1 MDTFFLPLSI
11 TIINVIPM
19 KTRKCLTLLCLIF
32 WTITPLHAYV
42 ERDLLQQMADLSQL
56 ESVLVTNQDWVL
68 YPDYTDRAGW
78 DQFLGDYK
86 DEYIKRGEKLLS
98 YEWKVVK
105 ATDYIEYERSGN
117 RRIMEDPFGSN
128 NGAIADLLMAE
139 LAEGKGRFIDQLIN
153 GSFQA
158 CEMTSWALSAH
169 LSAQHS
175 KRSLPDHKEHV
186 IDLTAGD
193 LGSLLSWTWY
203 FFHAEFD
210 KVNPVISER
219 LRHELQERI
228 LDTYMN
234 EDRFWWMAFDYKPG
248 TLVNNWNPWCNFN
261 VLQCFLLLEND
272 KKKLAKAVYRTM
284 VSVDKF
290 INYTHSDGA
299 CEEGPS
305 YWGHA
310 AGKMY
315 DYLQLLYDG
324 AGGKI
329 SLFDR
334 PIIKNMGEYIARS
347 YVGNGWVVNFAD
359 ASAKGGGDAPLVY
372 RYGKAVESDLM
383 MQYAAYLNSL
393 SAKKTLSSG
402 RDVFRTLQSILYAK
416 EMGEREPLYQ
426 APAYTWYPETE
437 FCYMTNKTGIFF
449 AAKGGYNNES
459 HNHNDAGTFS
469 LYLNTV
475 PVFIDAGVGT
485 YTRQTFSDERY
496 TIWTMQ
502 SNYHNLPLI
511 NGVPQSFGARY
522 KATATSFDSK
532 RMSFTTNIATAY
544 PEEAGVDKWTRS
556 YTLNKKKG
564 ELKIQDSFVLREIKK
579 PNQVN
584 FLTWGK
590 IDVSSA
596 GTVRIEVNGEK
607 VELLYDKKAF
617 VPAVETIALDDPR
630 LSNVWGKE
638 IYRLSLNAV
647 ETAMSGRYVF
657 TIKQNNK

>member
-1 MDTFFLPLSI
+1 MRTQ
-11 TIINVIPM
+11 
-19 KTRKCLTLLCLIF
+19 KCLTLFCLLFGI
-32 WTITPLHAYV
+32 IASANAYV
-42 ERDLLQQMADLSQL
+42 ERNLLQKAADISELK
-56 ESVLVTNQDWVL
+56 SVLLMDRRWVP
-68 YPDYTDRAGW
+68 YPDYTDRSDW

-86 DEYIKRGEKLLS
+86 TDYIRRGEKKLN

-105 ATDYIEYERSGN
+105 ATDYIEFERSGN

-153 GSFQA
+153 GVFHS

-169 LSAQHS
+169 LGAQRS
-175 KRSLPDHKEHV
+175 KRSLPDYKEHV

-193 LGSLLSWTWY
+193 LGSLLSWVYY
-203 FFHAEFD
+203 FFYEEFD

-234 EDRFWWMAFDYKPG
+234 EDRFWWMAFNYKPG

-272 KKKLAKAVYRTM
+272 KEKLAKAVHRTM

-290 INYTHSDGA
+290 INYTHADGA

-315 DYLQLLYDG
+315 DYLQLLSDG
-324 AGGKI
+324 TGGKV
-329 SLFDR
+329 SLFDQ

-359 ASAKGGGDAPLVY
+359 ASAKGGGDAPIIF
-372 RYGKAVESDLM
+372 RYGKAVGSDVM

-393 SAKKTLSSG
+393 SKKKGLSSG
-402 RDVFRTLQSILYAK
+402 RDIFRTLQSILYAK
-416 EMGEREPLYQ
+416 EMEQ
-426 APAYTWYPETE
+426 AKPVYESPAYTWYPETE
-437 FCYMTNKTGIFF
+437 FCYMSNKSGLFF

-469 LYLNTV
+469 LYLNST

-485 YTRQTFSDERY
+485 YTRQTFSNERY

-511 NGVPQSFGARY
+511 NGVAQAYGAKY
-522 KATATSFDSK
+522 KATDVSFNPKNNTFSAD
-532 RMSFTTNIATAY
+532 IATAY
-544 PEEAGVDKWTRS
+544 PAEAGVKKWVRS
-556 YTLNKKKG
+556 YTLSKG
-564 ELKIQDSFVLREIKK
+564 VLKIKEVFALNELKDFNLI
-579 PNQVN
+579 N
-584 FLTWGK
+584 FLTWGNVD
-590 IDVSSA
+590 IATEGV
-596 GTVRIEVNGEK
+596 VNIEVNGEK
-607 VELLYDKKAF
+607 VSLQYDKNIF
-617 VPAVETIALDDPR
+617 TPSIDTITLDDPR

-638 IYRLSLNAV
+638 IYRLSL
-647 ETAMSGRYVF
+647 TAKKKALSGSYVF

>member
-1 MDTFFLPLSI
+1 M
-11 TIINVIPM
+11 NVC
-19 KTRKCLTLLCLIF
+19 KNVTLLCLLLLL
-32 WTITPLHAYV
+32 TAPVHAYV
-42 ERDLLQQMADLSQL
+42 ERDLLQQAANVEKL
-56 ESVLVTNQDWVL
+56 ESVLILNQEWVT
-68 YPDYTDRAGW
+68 YPLYTDRAGW

-86 DEYIKRGEKLLS
+86 NEYIKRGEKWLD

-128 NGAIADLLMAE
+128 NTALADLLMAE

-153 GSFQA
+153 GVYQS
-158 CEMTSWALSAH
+158 CEMTSWVLSAH

-175 KRSLPDHKEHV
+175 KRSLPDYKEHV
-186 IDLTAGD
+186 IDLTSGD
-193 LGSLLSWTWY
+193 LGSLLSWTYY

-210 KVNPVISER
+210 KVNSVISER

-228 LDTYMN
+228 LDTYMK
-234 EDRFWWMAFDYKPG
+234 EDRFWWMAFHYKPG
-248 TLVNNWNPWCNFN
+248 ALVNNWNPWCNSN

-272 KKKLAKAVYRTM
+272 KETLAKAVYRTM

-324 AGGKI
+324 TGGKI
-329 SLFDR
+329 SLFDQPMIR
-334 PIIKNMGEYIARS
+334 NMGEYIARS

-359 ASAKGGGDAPLVY
+359 ASAKGGGDAPIIF
-372 RYGKAVESDLM
+372 RYGKAVGSDVM
-383 MQYAAYLNSL
+383 MQYAAYLSSL
-393 SAKKTLSSG
+393 SKQKAPSSG
-402 RDVFRTLQSILYAK
+402 RDIFRTLQSILYAK
-416 EMGEREPLYQ
+416 DMEQVKPVYES
-426 APAYTWYPETE
+426 PAYTWYPETE
-437 FCYMTNKTGIFF
+437 FCYMTNKSGLFF

-469 LYLNTV
+469 LYLHTT

-485 YTRQTFSDERY
+485 YTRQTFSSERY

-502 SNYHNLPLI
+502 SNYHNLPMI
-511 NGVPQSFGARY
+511 NGVPQSFGAKY
-522 KATATSFDSK
+522 KATDVSFNPKS
-532 RMSFTTNIATAY
+532 STFSANIATAY
-544 PEEAGVDKWTRS
+544 PEEAGVNKWLRS
-556 YTLNKKKG
+556 YTLGKG
-564 ELKIQDSFVLREIKK
+564 ELKIKDTFTLNELKDFNS
-579 PNQVN
+579 VN
-584 FLTWGK
+584 FLTWGQVD
-590 IDVSSA
+590 IATPGVVA
-596 GTVRIEVNGEK
+596 IEVNGEK
-607 VELLYDKKAF
+607 VNLQYDKNSF
-617 VPAVETIALDDPR
+617 TPSLETITLDDPR

-638 IYRLSLNAV
+638 IYRLSL
-647 ETAMSGRYVF
+647 TAKKKALSGTYVY

>member
-1 MDTFFLPLSI
+1 MLILLILFLEKWIL
-11 TIINVIPM
+11 M
-19 KTRKCLTLLCLIF
+19 KTLRAWALLCLLFYIVL
-32 WTITPLHAYV
+32 PLHAYE
-42 ERDLLQQMADLSQL
+42 ERDLLQRSADVAALK
-56 ESVLVTNQDWVL
+56 SVLQEDQKWVP
-68 YPDYTDRAGW
+68 YPSYSDRAAW
-78 DQFLGDYK
+78 DLFLGEYK
-86 DEYIKRGEKLLS
+86 AEYIRRGEKKLD

-105 ATDYIEYERSGN
+105 ATDYIEFERSGN

-153 GSFQA
+153 GVFQS

-169 LSAQHS
+169 LTAQHS
-175 KRSLPDHKEHV
+175 KRSLPDYKEHV

-193 LGSLLSWTWY
+193 LGSLLSWTYY
-203 FFHAEFD
+203 FFHSEFD
-210 KVNPVISER
+210 KVNPVISGR

-234 EDRFWWMAFDYKPG
+234 EDRFWWMAFNYKPG
-248 TLVNNWNPWCNFN
+248 MLVNNWNPWCNFN

-272 KKKLAKAVYRTM
+272 KEKLAKAVYRTM
-284 VSVDKF
+284 ISVDKF

-324 AGGKI
+324 TGGKI
-329 SLFDR
+329 SLFDQ

-359 ASAKGGGDAPLVY
+359 ASAKGGGDAPIIY
-372 RYGKAVESDLM
+372 RYGKAVGSDVM
-383 MQYAAYLNSL
+383 MQYAAYLSNL
-393 SAKKTLSSG
+393 SAKKNLSSG
-402 RDVFRTLQSILYAK
+402 RDIFRTLQSLLYAK
-416 EMGEREPLYQ
+416 EMEEVEPSYH
-426 APAYTWYPETE
+426 APAYTWYPETQ
-437 FCYMTNKTGIFF
+437 FCYMTNKAGFF
-449 AAKGGYNNES
+449 LATKGGYNNES

-469 LYLNTV
+469 LYLNTT

-485 YTRQTFSDERY
+485 YTRQTFSNERY

-502 SNYHNLPLI
+502 SNYHNLPII
-511 NGVPQSFGARY
+511 NGIPQSFGSRY
-522 KATATSFDSK
+522 KATKVSFDPN
-532 RMSFTTNIATAY
+532 RMTFTADIATAY
-544 PEEAGVDKWTRS
+544 PEEAGVNSWVRS
-556 YTLNKKKG
+556 YTLNKNKG
-564 ELKIQDSFVLREIKK
+564 ELKIKDSFSLRERKE
-579 PNQVN
+579 PDQVN

-590 IDVSSA
+590 VDVSSA
-596 GTVRIEVNGEK
+596 GIIRIEVNGEK
-607 VELLYDKKAF
+607 VDLLYDKNLF
-617 VPAVETIALDDPR
+617 TPSVETITLEDPR

-647 ETAMSGRYVF
+647 KTARSGTYMF

>member
-1 MDTFFLPLSI
+1 M
-11 TIINVIPM
+11 NVC
-19 KTRKCLTLLCLIF
+19 KNVTLLCLLLLL
-32 WTITPLHAYV
+32 TAPVHAYV
-42 ERDLLQQMADLSQL
+42 ERDLLQQAANVEKL
-56 ESVLVTNQDWVL
+56 ESVLILNQEWVT
-68 YPDYTDRAGW
+68 YPLYTDRAGW

-86 DEYIKRGEKLLS
+86 NEYIKRGEKWLD

-128 NGAIADLLMAE
+128 NTALADLLMAE

-153 GSFQA
+153 GVYQS
-158 CEMTSWALSAH
+158 CEMTSWVLSAH

-175 KRSLPDHKEHV
+175 KRSLPDYKEHV
-186 IDLTAGD
+186 IDLTSSD
-193 LGSLLSWTWY
+193 LGSLLSWTYY

-210 KVNPVISER
+210 KVNSVISER

-228 LDTYMN
+228 LDTYMK
-234 EDRFWWMAFDYKPG
+234 EDRFWWMAFNYKPG
-248 TLVNNWNPWCNFN
+248 ALVNNWNPWCNSN

-272 KKKLAKAVYRTM
+272 KETLAKAVYRTM

-324 AGGKI
+324 TGGKI
-329 SLFDR
+329 SLFDQPMIR
-334 PIIKNMGEYIARS
+334 NMGEYIARS

-359 ASAKGGGDAPLVY
+359 ASAKGGGDAPIIF
-372 RYGKAVESDLM
+372 RYGKAVGSDVM
-383 MQYAAYLNSL
+383 MQYAAYLSSL
-393 SAKKTLSSG
+393 SKQKAPSSG
-402 RDVFRTLQSILYAK
+402 RDIFRTLQSILYAK
-416 EMGEREPLYQ
+416 DMEQVKPVYES
-426 APAYTWYPETE
+426 PAYTWYPETE
-437 FCYMTNKTGIFF
+437 FCYMTNKSGLFF

-469 LYLNTV
+469 LYLHTT

-485 YTRQTFSDERY
+485 YTRQTFSSERY

-502 SNYHNLPLI
+502 SNYHNLPMI
-511 NGVPQSFGARY
+511 NGVPQSFGAKY
-522 KATATSFDSK
+522 KATDVSFNPKS
-532 RMSFTTNIATAY
+532 STFSANIASAY
-544 PEEAGVDKWTRS
+544 PEEAGVNKWLRS
-556 YTLNKKKG
+556 YTLGKG
-564 ELKIQDSFVLREIKK
+564 ELKIKDTFTLNELKDFNS
-579 PNQVN
+579 VN
-584 FLTWGK
+584 FLTWGQVD
-590 IDVSSA
+590 IATPGVVA
-596 GTVRIEVNGEK
+596 IEVNGEK
-607 VELLYDKKAF
+607 VNLQYDKNSF
-617 VPAVETIALDDPR
+617 TPSLETITLDDPR

-638 IYRLSLNAV
+638 IYRLSL
-647 ETAMSGRYVF
+647 TAKKKALSGTYVY

>member
-1 MDTFFLPLSI
+1 M
-11 TIINVIPM
+11 NVC
-19 KTRKCLTLLCLIF
+19 KNVTLLCLLLLL
-32 WTITPLHAYV
+32 TTPVHAYV
-42 ERDLLQQMADLSQL
+42 ERDLLQQAANVEKL
-56 ESVLVTNQDWVL
+56 ESVLILNQEWVT
-68 YPDYTDRAGW
+68 YPLYTDRVGW

-86 DEYIKRGEKLLS
+86 NEYIKRGEKWLD

-128 NGAIADLLMAE
+128 NTALADLLMAE

-153 GSFQA
+153 GVYQS
-158 CEMTSWALSAH
+158 CEMTSWVLSAH

-175 KRSLPDHKEHV
+175 KRSLPDYKEHV
-186 IDLTAGD
+186 IDLTSGD
-193 LGSLLSWTWY
+193 LGSLLSWTYY
-203 FFHAEFD
+203 FFHSEFD

-228 LDTYMN
+228 LDTYME
-234 EDRFWWMAFDYKPG
+234 EDRFWWMAFHYKPG
-248 TLVNNWNPWCNFN
+248 TLVNNWNPWCNSN

-272 KKKLAKAVYRTM
+272 KETLAKAVYRTM

-324 AGGKI
+324 TGGKI
-329 SLFDR
+329 SLFDQPMIR
-334 PIIKNMGEYIARS
+334 NMGEYIARS

-359 ASAKGGGDAPLVY
+359 ASAKGGGDAPIIF
-372 RYGKAVESDLM
+372 RYGKAVGSDVM
-383 MQYAAYLNSL
+383 MQYAAYLSSL
-393 SAKKTLSSG
+393 SKQKAPSSG
-402 RDVFRTLQSILYAK
+402 RDIFRTLQSILYAK
-416 EMGEREPLYQ
+416 DMEQVKPVYES
-426 APAYTWYPETE
+426 PAYTWYPETE
-437 FCYMTNKTGIFF
+437 FCYMTNKSGLFF

-469 LYLNTV
+469 LYLHTT
-475 PVFIDAGVGT
+475 PVFINAGVGT
-485 YTRQTFSDERY
+485 YTRQTFSSERY

-502 SNYHNLPLI
+502 SNYHNLPMI
-511 NGVPQSFGARY
+511 NGVPQSFGAKY
-522 KATATSFDSK
+522 KATDVSFNPKS
-532 RMSFTTNIATAY
+532 STFSANIASAY
-544 PEEAGVDKWTRS
+544 PEEAGVNKWLRS
-556 YTLNKKKG
+556 YTLGKG
-564 ELKIQDSFVLREIKK
+564 ELKIKDTFTLNELKDFNR
-579 PNQVN
+579 VN
-584 FLTWGK
+584 FLTWGQVD
-590 IDVSSA
+590 IATPGVVA
-596 GTVRIEVNGEK
+596 IEVNGEK
-607 VELLYDKKAF
+607 VNLQYDKNTF
-617 VPAVETIALDDPR
+617 TPSLETITLDDPR

-638 IYRLSLNAV
+638 IYRLSL
-647 ETAMSGRYVF
+647 TAKKKALSGTYVY

>member
-1 MDTFFLPLSI
+1 
-11 TIINVIPM
+11 M
-19 KTRKCLTLLCLIF
+19 KTLRTLALLCLLLYFVI
-32 WTITPLHAYV
+32 PLHAYE
-42 ERDLLQQMADLSQL
+42 ERNLLQQSADISALKSAL
-56 ESVLVTNQDWVL
+56 LMNREWVQ
-68 YPDYTDRAGW
+68 YPAYTDRAGW
-78 DQFLGDYK
+78 DQFLGAYK
-86 DEYIKRGEKLLS
+86 DEYIKRGEKRLG

-128 NGAIADLLMAE
+128 NGAIADLVMAE

-153 GSFQA
+153 GVFQS

-169 LSAQHS
+169 LNAQHS
-175 KRSLPDHKEHV
+175 KRSLPDYKEDV

-193 LGSLLSWTWY
+193 LGSLLSWTYY

-234 EDRFWWMAFDYKPG
+234 EDRFWWMAFNYKPG

-272 KKKLAKAVYRTM
+272 KEKLAKAVHRTM

-324 AGGKI
+324 TGGKV
-329 SLFDR
+329 SLFSQ
-334 PIIKNMGEYIARS
+334 PMIKNMGEYIARS

-359 ASAKGGGDAPLVY
+359 ASAKGGGDAPVIY
-372 RYGKAVESDLM
+372 RYGKAVGSDVM
-383 MQYAAYLNSL
+383 MHYAAYLNSL
-393 SAKKTLSSG
+393 DKKRVPSSG
-402 RDVFRTLQSILYAK
+402 RDLFRTLQSILYAK
-416 EMGEREPLYQ
+416 EMGQVEPVYES
-426 APAYTWYPETE
+426 PAYTWYPETE
-437 FCYMTNKTGIFF
+437 FCYMTDKSGFFF
-449 AAKGGYNNES
+449 ASKGGYNNES

-469 LYLNTV
+469 LYLHTT
-475 PVFIDAGVGT
+475 PVLIDAGVGT
-485 YTRQTFSDERY
+485 YTRQTFSSERY
-496 TIWTMQ
+496 SIWTMQ
-502 SNYHNLPLI
+502 SNYHNLPMI
-511 NGVPQSFGARY
+511 NGVPQSFGSKY
-522 KATATSFDSK
+522 KATDVSFNPKS
-532 RMSFTTNIATAY
+532 RTFSANIATAY
-544 PEEAGVDKWTRS
+544 PEEAGVKKWNRS
-556 YTLNKKKG
+556 YTLNKG
-564 ELKIQDSFVLREIKK
+564 ELKIRDSFTLNELKDFNRL
-579 PNQVN
+579 N

-590 IDVSSA
+590 VDISTDGVV
-596 GTVRIEVNGEK
+596 TIEVNGEK
-607 VELLYDKKAF
+607 VSLHYDKNNF
-617 VPAVETIALDDPR
+617 TPSLETITLDDPR

-638 IYRLSLNAV
+638 IYRLSLTAKKK
-647 ETAMSGRYVF
+647 AMSGTYVY

>member
-1 MDTFFLPLSI
+1 MIYLSI
-11 TIINVIPM
+11 FVKEINTIPM
-19 KTRKCLTLLCLIF
+19 KTRKYQVLFCLLLLATTHIY
-32 WTITPLHAYV
+32 AYV
-42 ERDLLQQMADLSQL
+42 ERNLLQQSADVSKLK
-56 ESVLVTNQDWVL
+56 SVLLMDQQWVP
-68 YPDYTDRAGW
+68 YPDYTDRTGW
-78 DQFLGDYK
+78 GQFLGDYK
-86 DEYIKRGEKLLS
+86 DEYIKRGEKRLD

-128 NGAIADLLMAE
+128 NTALADLLMAE

-153 GSFQA
+153 GVYQS
-158 CEMTSWALSAH
+158 CEMTSWVLSAH

-175 KRSLPDHKEHV
+175 KRSLPDYKEHV
-186 IDLTAGD
+186 IDLTSGD
-193 LGSLLSWTWY
+193 LGSLLSWTYY
-203 FFHAEFD
+203 FFHSEFD

-228 LDTYMN
+228 LDTYMK
-234 EDRFWWMAFDYKPG
+234 EDRFWWMAFNYKPG
-248 TLVNNWNPWCNFN
+248 ALVNNWNPWCNSN

-272 KKKLAKAVYRTM
+272 KETLAKAVYRTM

-324 AGGKI
+324 TGGKI
-329 SLFDR
+329 SLFDQPMIR
-334 PIIKNMGEYIARS
+334 NMGEYIARS

-359 ASAKGGGDAPLVY
+359 ASAKGGGDAPIIF
-372 RYGKAVESDLM
+372 RYGKAVGSDVM
-383 MQYAAYLNSL
+383 MQYAAYLSSL
-393 SAKKTLSSG
+393 SKQKAPSSG
-402 RDVFRTLQSILYAK
+402 RDIFRTLQSILYAK
-416 EMGEREPLYQ
+416 DMEQVKPVYES
-426 APAYTWYPETE
+426 PAYTWYPETE
-437 FCYMTNKTGIFF
+437 FCYMTNKSGLFF

-469 LYLNTV
+469 LYLHTT

-485 YTRQTFSDERY
+485 YTRQTFSSERY

-502 SNYHNLPLI
+502 SNYHNLPMI
-511 NGVPQSFGARY
+511 NGVPQSFGAKY
-522 KATATSFDSK
+522 KATDVSFNPKS
-532 RMSFTTNIATAY
+532 STFSANIATAY
-544 PEEAGVDKWTRS
+544 PEEAGVNKWLRS
-556 YTLNKKKG
+556 YTLGKG
-564 ELKIQDSFVLREIKK
+564 ELKIKDAFTLNELKDF
-579 PNQVN
+579 NCVN
-584 FLTWGK
+584 FLTWGQVD
-590 IDVSSA
+590 IATPGVVA
-596 GTVRIEVNGEK
+596 IEVNGEK
-607 VELLYDKKAF
+607 VNLQYDKNSF
-617 VPAVETIALDDPR
+617 TPSLETITLDDPR

-638 IYRLSLNAV
+638 IYRLSL
-647 ETAMSGRYVF
+647 TAKKKALSGTYVY

>member
-1 MDTFFLPLSI
+1 MIYLSI
-11 TIINVIPM
+11 FVKEINTIPM
-19 KTRKCLTLLCLIF
+19 KTRKYQILFCLLLLATTHIY
-32 WTITPLHAYV
+32 AYV
-42 ERDLLQQMADLSQL
+42 ERNLLQQSANVSKLK
-56 ESVLVTNQDWVL
+56 SVLLMEQQWVP

-86 DEYIKRGEKLLS
+86 NEYIKRGEKWLD

-128 NGAIADLLMAE
+128 NTALADLLMAE

-153 GSFQA
+153 GVYQS
-158 CEMTSWALSAH
+158 CEMTSWVLSAH

-175 KRSLPDHKEHV
+175 KRSLPDYKEHV
-186 IDLTAGD
+186 IDLTSGD
-193 LGSLLSWTWY
+193 LGSLLSWTYY
-203 FFHAEFD
+203 FFHSEFD

-228 LDTYMN
+228 LDTYMK
-234 EDRFWWMAFDYKPG
+234 EDRFWWMAFHYKPG
-248 TLVNNWNPWCNFN
+248 TLVNNWNPWCNSN

-272 KKKLAKAVYRTM
+272 KETLAKAVYRTM

-324 AGGKI
+324 TGGKI
-329 SLFDR
+329 SLFDQPMIR
-334 PIIKNMGEYIARS
+334 NMGEYIARS

-359 ASAKGGGDAPLVY
+359 ASAKGGGDAPIIF
-372 RYGKAVESDLM
+372 RYGKAVGSDVM
-383 MQYAAYLNSL
+383 MQYAAYLSSL
-393 SAKKTLSSG
+393 SKQKAPSSG
-402 RDVFRTLQSILYAK
+402 RDIFRTLQSIFYAK
-416 EMGEREPLYQ
+416 DMEQVKPVYES
-426 APAYTWYPETE
+426 PAYTWYPETE
-437 FCYMTNKTGIFF
+437 FCYMTNKSGLFF

-469 LYLNTV
+469 LYLHTT

-485 YTRQTFSDERY
+485 YTRQTFSSERY

-502 SNYHNLPLI
+502 SNYHNLPMI
-511 NGVPQSFGARY
+511 NGVPQSFGAKY
-522 KATATSFDSK
+522 KATDVSFNPKS
-532 RMSFTTNIATAY
+532 STFSANIATAY
-544 PEEAGVDKWTRS
+544 PEEAGVNKWLRS
-556 YTLNKKKG
+556 YTLGKG
-564 ELKIQDSFVLREIKK
+564 ELKIKDTFTLNELKDFNR
-579 PNQVN
+579 VN
-584 FLTWGK
+584 FLTWGQVD
-590 IDVSSA
+590 IATPGVVA
-596 GTVRIEVNGEK
+596 IEVNGEK
-607 VELLYDKKAF
+607 INLQYDKNTF
-617 VPAVETIALDDPR
+617 TPSLETITLDDPR

-638 IYRLSLNAV
+638 IYRLSL
-647 ETAMSGRYVF
+647 TAKKKALSGTYVY

>member
-1 MDTFFLPLSI
+1 M
-11 TIINVIPM
+11 NVC
-19 KTRKCLTLLCLIF
+19 KNVTLLCLLLLL
-32 WTITPLHAYV
+32 TAPVHAYV
-42 ERDLLQQMADLSQL
+42 ERDLLQQAANVEKL
-56 ESVLVTNQDWVL
+56 ESVLILNQEWVT
-68 YPDYTDRAGW
+68 YPLYTDRAGW

-86 DEYIKRGEKLLS
+86 NEYIKRGEKWLD

-128 NGAIADLLMAE
+128 NTALADLLMAE

-153 GSFQA
+153 GVYQS
-158 CEMTSWALSAH
+158 CEMTSWVLSAH

-175 KRSLPDHKEHV
+175 KRSLPDYKEHV
-186 IDLTAGD
+186 IDLTSGD
-193 LGSLLSWTWY
+193 LGSLLSWTYY

-210 KVNPVISER
+210 KVNSVISER

-228 LDTYMN
+228 LDTYMK
-234 EDRFWWMAFDYKPG
+234 EDRFWWMAFNYKPG
-248 TLVNNWNPWCNFN
+248 ALVNNWNPWCNSN

-272 KKKLAKAVYRTM
+272 KETLAKAVYRTM

-324 AGGKI
+324 TGGKI
-329 SLFDR
+329 SLFDQPMIR
-334 PIIKNMGEYIARS
+334 NMGEYIARS

-359 ASAKGGGDAPLVY
+359 ASAKGGGDAPIIF
-372 RYGKAVESDLM
+372 RYGKAVGSDVM
-383 MQYAAYLNSL
+383 MQYAAYLSSL
-393 SAKKTLSSG
+393 SKQKAPSSG
-402 RDVFRTLQSILYAK
+402 RDIFRTLQSILYAK
-416 EMGEREPLYQ
+416 DMEQVKPVYES
-426 APAYTWYPETE
+426 PAYTWYPETE
-437 FCYMTNKTGIFF
+437 FCYMTNKSGLFF

-469 LYLNTV
+469 LYLHTT

-485 YTRQTFSDERY
+485 YTRQTFSSERY

-502 SNYHNLPLI
+502 SNYHNLPMI
-511 NGVPQSFGARY
+511 NGVPQSFGAKY
-522 KATATSFDSK
+522 KATDVSFNPKS
-532 RMSFTTNIATAY
+532 STFSANIASAY
-544 PEEAGVDKWTRS
+544 PEEAGVNKWLRS
-556 YTLNKKKG
+556 YTLGKG
-564 ELKIQDSFVLREIKK
+564 ELKIKDTFTLNELKDFNS
-579 PNQVN
+579 VN
-584 FLTWGK
+584 FLTWGQVD
-590 IDVSSA
+590 IATPGVVA
-596 GTVRIEVNGEK
+596 IEVNGEK
-607 VELLYDKKAF
+607 VNLQYDKNSF
-617 VPAVETIALDDPR
+617 TPSLETITLDDPR

-638 IYRLSLNAV
+638 IYRLSL
-647 ETAMSGRYVF
+647 TAKKKALSGTYVY
-657 TIKQNNK
+657 TIKKNNK

>member
-1 MDTFFLPLSI
+1 
-11 TIINVIPM
+11 M
-19 KTRKCLTLLCLIF
+19 KTLRAWALLCLLF
-32 WTITPLHAYV
+32 YFVLPLHAYE
-42 ERDLLQQMADLSQL
+42 ERDLLQRSADVAVLK
-56 ESVLVTNQDWVL
+56 SVLLEDQKWAP
-68 YPDYTDRAGW
+68 YPSYADRAAW
-78 DQFLGDYK
+78 DQFLGEYK
-86 DEYIKRGEKLLS
+86 DEHIRRGEKKLD

-105 ATDYIEYERSGN
+105 ATDYIEFERSGN
-117 RRIMEDPFGSN
+117 RRVMEDPFGSN

-153 GSFQA
+153 GVFHS

-169 LSAQHS
+169 LTAQHS
-175 KRSLPDHKEHV
+175 KRSLPDYKEHV

-193 LGSLLSWTWY
+193 LGSLLSWTYY
-203 FFHAEFD
+203 FFHSEFD

-234 EDRFWWMAFDYKPG
+234 EDRFWWMAFNYKPG
-248 TLVNNWNPWCNFN
+248 MLVNNWNPWCNFN
-261 VLQCFLLLEND
+261 ALQCFLLLEND
-272 KKKLAKAVYRTM
+272 KEKLSKAVYRTM

-324 AGGKI
+324 TGGKI
-329 SLFDR
+329 SLFDQ

-359 ASAKGGGDAPLVY
+359 ASAKGGGDAPIIY
-372 RYGKAVESDLM
+372 RYGKAVGSDVM
-383 MQYAAYLNSL
+383 MQYAAYLSSL
-393 SAKKTLSSG
+393 SAKKNLSSG
-402 RDVFRTLQSILYAK
+402 RDIFRTLQSLLYAK
-416 EMGEREPLYQ
+416 EMGEAEPSYH
-426 APAYTWYPETE
+426 APAYTWYPETQ
-437 FCYMTNKTGIFF
+437 FCYMTNKAGFF
-449 AAKGGYNNES
+449 LATKGGYNNES

-469 LYLNTV
+469 LYLNTT

-485 YTRQTFSDERY
+485 YTRQTFSNERY

-502 SNYHNLPLI
+502 SNYHNLPII
-511 NGVPQSFGARY
+511 NGIPQSFGSRY
-522 KATATSFDSK
+522 KATKVSFDPN
-532 RMSFTTNIATAY
+532 RMTFTADIATAY
-544 PEEAGVDKWTRS
+544 PEEAGVNSWVRS
-556 YTLNKKKG
+556 YTLNKNKG
-564 ELKIQDSFVLREIKK
+564 ELKIKDSFSLRERKE
-579 PNQVN
+579 PDQVN

-590 IDVSSA
+590 VDVSSA
-596 GTVRIEVNGEK
+596 GIIRIEVNGEK
-607 VELLYDKKAF
+607 VDLLYDKNQF
-617 VPAVETIALDDPR
+617 TPSVETITLEDPR

-647 ETAMSGRYVF
+647 KTAMSGTYVF